1 MTVALARRLV
11 WEGVVAP
18 EDANAALQAH
28 VEERIAFVRALVRQ
42 DPGLVSRLEA
52 ELGHLRGGSAPAIVP
67 DRALMQAL
75 PAELPGILLAV
86 PVGKDPVTGVVR
98 VLAADP
104 SDTHIAAEMA
114 YHLGGP
120 VEVVS
125 APLRALFEA
134 LDGNRSGND
143 RRPSNTPAFGMQV
156 FASPS
161 KPPRASL
168 DPTPLQGAAL
178 GRLEVR
184 PSDRPI
190 PLVRVSP
197 EAQSPRTVKGV
208 APQAS
213 GAAFASP
220 VVVPPR
226 AGPRITSEPV
236 IQLTRTKSLVPTKE
250 GVAPPSSGPSTVHAS
265 PAPAP
270 TSPHSQA
277 SELAAARE
285 APDSAISDFQNA
297 ASAEDIVSILVRGLS
312 RVARQVVVLAV
323 RGKVF
328 EGRDTNV
335 ANARDAVRAL
345 VISGDRPSVVLTAVQ
360 AGHYVGPIP
369 QTLVH
374 QELSRILGG
383 PDDDI
388 AVGSVRVSG
397 RAALVYVASGLDT
410 AYLTTRRGEELGEAA
425 SRGLQRIVRERKK

>member
-28 VEERIAFVRALVRQ
+28 VEERIAFVRALVRR

-52 ELGHLRGGSAPAIVP
+52 ELGHVRGGSAPAIVP
-67 DRALMQAL
+67 DRALMQTL
-75 PAELPGILLAV
+75 PAGLSAMLLAV
-86 PVGKDPVTGVVR
+86 PVAKDPVTGVIR
-98 VLAADP
+98 VVAADA
-104 SDTHIAAEMA
+104 SDTHIAAEMSH
-114 YHLGGP
+114 HLGGP

-134 LDGNRSGND
+134 LGEGNPPGKD
-143 RRPSNTPAFGMQV
+143 RRPSHTPAM
-156 FASPS
+156 
-161 KPPRASL
+161 
-168 DPTPLQGAAL
+168 
-178 GRLEVR
+178 EVR

-190 PLVRVSP
+190 PLVRLSP
-197 EAQSPRTVKGV
+197 EAPSPRTVKGV

-213 GAAFASP
+213 GAAFASS

-226 AGPRITSEPV
+226 TPPRIISEPV
-236 IQLTRTKSLVPTKE
+236 IQLTRTKSLVPGRE
-250 GVAPPSSGPSTVHAS
+250 GAAPPSSGPSTVHAS

-270 TSPHSQA
+270 SPPDSQA
-277 SELAAARE
+277 LELDRVRE
-285 APDSAISDFQNA
+285 ATDTAISDFQSA
-297 ASAEDIVSILVRGLS
+297 AAVEDVVRILVRGLS
-312 RVARQVVVLAV
+312 RVARHVVVLAV

-335 ANARDAVRAL
+335 AGVRDAVRAL

-360 AGHYVGPIP
+360 AGYYVGPIP

-374 QELSRILGG
+374 QELSRILGE
-383 PDDDI
+383 PSDDI
-388 AVGSVRVSG
+388 AVGSVTITG

-410 AYLTTRRGEELGEAA
+410 AYLATRRGEELSEAA
-425 SRGLQRIVRERKK
+425 SRALQRIVREKKK